1 MQKEFSY
8 PVKIDE
14 LNQNTYKF
22 VLKADVDEL
31 KDITSV
37 LQVVNVNFFEA
48 EIFLKYT
55 QREHLLRVWGNV
67 KAQLVLKSV
76 ISLEDFNQN
85 FDVPFE
91 INYDTKATY
100 KDIREMD
107 LGINDNVPDIVEN
120 GVINLADVVMEQIA
134 LNIDD
139 YPRAEGENFD
149 FSKYSTVS
157 EEKKDNP
164 FAVLAKL
171 KK

>member
-22 VLKADVDEL
+22 VLKADKDEL
-31 KDITSV
+31 KDIASV
-37 LQVVNVNFFEA
+37 LQVINVNSFEA
-48 EIFLKYT
+48 EISLKYT

-67 KAQLVLKSV
+67 KAQLILKSV
-76 ISLEDFNQN
+76 ISLEDFVQD

-91 INYDTKATY
+91 LIYDTKATY
-100 KDIREMD
+100 KDIKEMD
-107 LGINDNVPDIVEN
+107 LGINDEVPDIVEN
-120 GVINLADVVMEQIA
+120 GTINLADVAMEQIA

-139 YPRAEGENFD
+139 YPRSEGEYFD
-149 FSKYSTVS
+149 FSKYSNEV
-157 EEKKDNP
+157 EDKKDNP
-164 FAVLAKL
+164 FAILAKL